1 LRIACA
7 THFTQPAIAAPPRSR
22 ACAAEARLHVSL
34 ATDCT
39 GRADNP
45 QEPATGTLSAAPRG
59 SLQGSQMKLLTLL
72 KSLLQATLLAVT
84 LAGTAHAAEK
94 GTAPEAEAMVKKAVA
109 YLKANGPEKSYDEF
123 TNGKSF
129 KSGDLYIIVYDLN
142 GKNLAQGAN
151 PKLVGKD
158 LIGLKDP
165 DGKLLIKMFV
175 DLAKDKGKGWSDTY
189 KFLNP
194 VSQKIETKA
203 MYLERVGDTLVGCG
217 IYKG

>member
-1 LRIACA
+1 
-7 THFTQPAIAAPPRSR
+7 
-22 ACAAEARLHVSL
+22 
-34 ATDCT
+34 
-39 GRADNP
+39 
-45 QEPATGTLSAAPRG
+45 
-59 SLQGSQMKLLTLL
+59 MKLLFRALL
-72 KSLLQATLLAVT
+72 CLSFLA
-84 LAGTAHAAEK
+84 AGVAHAADQ
-94 GTAPEAEAMVKKAVA
+94 GTAAEAEAMVKKPVA
-109 YLKANGPEKSYDEF
+109 YIKANGPEKAYDEF

-129 KSGDLYIIVYDLN
+129 KDRDLYIIVYDLN

-165 DGKLLIKMFV
+165 DGKAPIKMFV
-175 DLAKDKGKGWSDTY
+175 DLAKDKGKGWVDGY

-194 VSQKIETKA
+194 VSQKIEGKA

>member
-1 LRIACA
+1 
-7 THFTQPAIAAPPRSR
+7 
-22 ACAAEARLHVSL
+22 
-34 ATDCT
+34 
-39 GRADNP
+39 
-45 QEPATGTLSAAPRG
+45 
-59 SLQGSQMKLLTLL
+59 MKLMNVLRLLMTLVIGA
-72 KSLLQATLLAVT
+72 LLMTGAAR
-84 LAGTAHAAEK
+84 AADHGTAA
-94 GTAPEAEAMVKKAVA
+94 EAEAMVHKAIA
-109 YLKANGPEKSYDEF
+109 YIKANGEQKAYDEF

-129 KSGDLYIIVYDLN
+129 KDRDLYIIVYDLN

-165 DGKLLIKMFV
+165 DGKPLIQMFV
-175 DLAKDKGKGWSDTY
+175 DLAKTKGKGWVEGY

-194 VSQKIETKA
+194 LTQKIESKA